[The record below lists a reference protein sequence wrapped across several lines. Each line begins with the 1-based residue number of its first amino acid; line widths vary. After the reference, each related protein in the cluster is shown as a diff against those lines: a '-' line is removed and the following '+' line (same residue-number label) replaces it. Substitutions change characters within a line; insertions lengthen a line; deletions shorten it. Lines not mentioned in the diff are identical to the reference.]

1 MWNKIKTITLAFAL
15 IGSFNASAS
24 EWTERTN
31 AKGKTVLDYKTSTG
45 KITYRPMMNNYR
57 LVHKGRK
64 LWANTISELIER
76 ADLAEDIPTPWESN
90 HATWTVRN
98 GIADAWAEGYTGRH
112 KSILNIDGSNPHG
125 RITGQVIKD
134 TAPGADVY
142 THLYNDKIISG
153 TISKYDVI
161 NTSTAIVSSGRA
173 NSAIPATLDRL
184 LSKRPIYTELKE
196 SGVLT
201 TISSRNNSGRCDLET
216 IGVGYCNLTAI
227 HLTGELTD
235 DVEYIRDADNTTIV
249 VGGFGGNRQFGTR
262 AGILKEDFL
271 VASFAVNSNN
281 LGGVFQGTSGS
292 SPVVAGA
299 AAIVMDKF
307 EDLSAIQVKNILL
320 ESADE
325 RGSCTS
331 IGKSA
336 SCSDINWGHGIL
348 NVTAALSPVGNLN

>member
-1 MWNKIKTITLAFAL
+1 M
-15 IGSFNASAS
+15 
-24 EWTERTN
+24 
-31 AKGKTVLDYKTSTG
+31 Y
-45 KITYRPMMNNYR
+45 TY
-57 LVHKGRK
+57 
-64 LWANTISELIER
+64 
-76 ADLAEDIPTPWESN
+76 
-90 HATWTVRN
+90 
-98 GIADAWAEGYTGRH
+98 
-112 KSILNIDGSNPHG
+112 
-125 RITGQVIKD
+125 
-134 TAPGADVY
+134 
-142 THLYNDKIISG
+142 LYNDKIISG

-249 VGGFGGNRQFGTR
+249 VGGFSGNRQFGTR

-271 VASFAVNSNN
+271 VANFAVNSNN